1 MALNFKNITKIEG
14 MNMKTQIQTRLK
26 LSGKVLRLEK
36 AHRRAMF
43 REAVCFILCCSVFI
57 ALGVMLAIGLTGGI

>member
-1 MALNFKNITKIEG
+1 MRTI
-14 MNMKTQIQTRLK
+14 K
-26 LSGKVLRLEK
+26 LSGKVLRVEK